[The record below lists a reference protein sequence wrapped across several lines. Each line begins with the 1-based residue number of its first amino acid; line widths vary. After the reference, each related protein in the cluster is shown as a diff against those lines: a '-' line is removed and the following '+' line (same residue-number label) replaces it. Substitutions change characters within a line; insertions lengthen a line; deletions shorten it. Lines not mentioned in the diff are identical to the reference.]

1 MRALTISKYVGRS
14 IEKKPTLRKGDR
26 GVLFYEED
34 TKKEFVWTGLKW
46 NAFGLEIGTIT
57 TTPLTYDYVKVYD
70 ILNIPE
76 EPTWTPVASLT
87 AATTIGSVY
96 EYKMS
101 IQGGMADLNDYA
113 SIRFRI
119 DGGAWSTYRKEAKD
133 NDDTFGFSYL
143 FPLVATGIETTFE
156 LQAAKEVGGR
166 QFDILFADLII
177 QQVKI

>member
-34 TKKEFVWTGLKW
+34 TGKEFVWTGLRW
-46 NAFGLEIGTIT
+46 DTTETGGITEIG
-57 TTPLTYDYVKVYD
+57 LTYDYVKVYD

-76 EPTWTPVASLT
+76 EPTWTPITSLT

-119 DGGAWSTYRKEAKD
+119 DGGAWNTYRKEAKD
-133 NDDTFGFSYL
+133 RDDTFGFSYL
-143 FPLVATGIETTFE
+143 FPLVATGIESTFE
-156 LQAAKEVGGR
+156 LEAAKEVGGT
-166 QFDILFADLII
+166 QFDIHFADLII
-177 QQVKI
+177 QQVKL